1 VEWERGFSDGA
12 VSGIASHPNELF
24 HHEEHEERQSNRFQN
39 FVLFVFFVVR
49 IKADLPGPPSRPRI
63 SAGAPGG
70 LFVSVT
76 RLVREHSF
84 FGAATPPALLPAE
97 FLDPSLL
104 REHLP
109 GLELFNFVQQQ
120 PPGEVTIETL
130 LARALALH
138 LDPGR
143 SMEQHHARGCFVDVL
158 PAMPTRSHKSLLDIR
173 LTYSQSGHAPGEL
186 LFLF

>member
-1 VEWERGFSDGA
+1 MEWEKSFSDGA

-49 IKADLPGPPSRPRI
+49 IKVDLTDSRSRPPI
-63 SAGAPGG
+63 SANAPGR

-76 RLVREHSF
+76 RLVREHTL
-84 FGAATPPALLPAE
+84 FGAATPPAFLPAE
-97 FLDPSLL
+97 FLDAGFL

-109 GLELFNFVQQQ
+109 GLQFFYFVQQQ
-120 PPGEVTIETL
+120 PPGDKSVKPL

-138 LDPGR
+138 L
-143 SMEQHHARGCFVDVL
+143 
-158 PAMPTRSHKSLLDIR
+158 
-173 LTYSQSGHAPGEL
+173 
-186 LFLF
+186 